1 MVLYINDWIPD
12 MDHLD
17 LKIEIYL
24 TLNFRIRK
32 KVVAIFYLRCIPPQ

>member
-17 LKIEIYL
+17 LKIEIDL
-24 TLNFRIRK
+24 TLNT
-32 KVVAIFYLRCIPPQ
+32 KVGVT